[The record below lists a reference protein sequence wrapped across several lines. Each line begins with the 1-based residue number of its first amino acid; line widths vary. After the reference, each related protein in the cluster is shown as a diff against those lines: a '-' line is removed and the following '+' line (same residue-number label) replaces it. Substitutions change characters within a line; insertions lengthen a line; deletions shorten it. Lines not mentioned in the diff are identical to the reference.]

1 VFAGQKNMTSKEK
14 GDTMDN
20 IKGMYK
26 KVVKDNFPD
35 TLTLGFGGQTLVYK
49 KKVWSIYDGD
59 EQCNVERGIRYG
71 ENPDQPA
78 AMYELT
84 NGNIVLGDVKFFDFD
99 GGLTSRVS
107 ESDMLQVGKH
117 PGKINLTD
125 VDNGLNILKF
135 LDRKPAC
142 VIMKHNNPC
151 GAAYGSSTA
160 EAFRK
165 AFWCDRIAAFGG
177 AVVFTKTVDLET
189 ANAMAPYYFEVVC
202 APDFDGPAIDALK
215 KWKNLRILQI
225 KEIERLQAYKTK
237 RYIDIKSLMDGGL
250 IIQESQPLKIKGKED
265 LTPAETVYKGETY
278 KIKRPP
284 SEKEYQDLLFG
295 WHVES
300 GVSSNSALFVKDE
313 ATVAIGT
320 GEQDR
325 VGVVEIAIFK
335 AYKKFMDGEVF
346 KKYGIPYAVFK
357 LEAER
362 GERKMEDLIE
372 IERHTRQMKAG
383 LIGSVVVSDGFF
395 PFRDGVDAAIK
406 EGATGVVQPGGSD
419 RDFEVIEACNE
430 ANVTMVFAGQRLF
443 KH

>member
-1 VFAGQKNMTSKEK
+1 
-14 GDTMDN
+14 MDD

-26 KVVKDNFPD
+26 KVVKDSFPD
-35 TLTLGFGGQTLVYK
+35 TLTIDMGGQKLTYK

-71 ENPDQPA
+71 ENPDQAA

-84 NGNIVLGDVKFFDFD
+84 NGNIILGDVRFFDFE
-99 GGLTSRVS
+99 GGLTSKVV
-107 ESDMLQVGKH
+107 EQDMLQVGKH

-135 LDRKPAC
+135 LDQKPAC
-142 VIMKHNNPC
+142 AIMKHNNPC
-151 GAAYGSSTA
+151 GAAYGSTPG
-160 EAFRK
+160 EAFEK

-177 AVVFTKTVDLET
+177 AVVFTKTLDVET
-189 ANAMAPYYFEVVC
+189 AKAMAPYYFEVVC
-202 APDFDGPAIDALK
+202 APEFEGAAIDVLK

-225 KEIERLQAYKTK
+225 KEIERLQTFKTK
-237 RYIDIKSLMDGGL
+237 RYIDFKSLMDGGL
-250 IIQESQPLKIKGKED
+250 IIQESQPFKIKSKED
-265 LTPAETVYKGETY
+265 LKPAETVYKGEVY
-278 KIKRPP
+278 KIKRAPTD
-284 SEKEYQDLLFG
+284 KEYADMLFG
-295 WHVES
+295 WYVES

-325 VGVVEIAIFK
+325 VGVVEIATFK

-346 KKYGIPYAVFK
+346 RKFGVPYAVFK

-362 GERKMEDLIE
+362 GQRRMEDLIE
-372 IERHTRQMKAG
+372 VERYTRDRRAG
-383 LIGSVVVSDGFF
+383 LIGSVIVSDGFF

-406 EGATGVVQPGGSD
+406 EGVTGVIQPGGSE

-430 ANVTMVFAGQRLF
+430 SNVAMVFAGQRLF